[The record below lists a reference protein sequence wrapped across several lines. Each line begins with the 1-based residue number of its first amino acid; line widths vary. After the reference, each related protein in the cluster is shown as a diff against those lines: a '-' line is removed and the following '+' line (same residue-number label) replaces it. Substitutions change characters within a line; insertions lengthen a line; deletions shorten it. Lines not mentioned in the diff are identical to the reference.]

1 VQAIKSVKGIGLKT
15 AQRILVDLKDK
26 IQELDVA
33 SNVVTPVAATANQ
46 QIASEAVAALS
57 MLGFASCSKPTSTID
72 PDLQTKVDSILQV
85 KMSEINATSG
95 QAIVMDMKGNIKA
108 MVGNGQKQSSSLMR
122 PISLHKALE
131 TGKVHLSD
139 TVDTEE
145 GIAIING
152 DTIKDHNW
160 HRGGYGKITLKQGL
174 ACNSSIAVAKATQ
187 MAGVEAV
194 DSLVTPLEMLKLF
207 NGIIK
212 NDSLKSAI
220 RYYITDGLGK
230 QASSDKV
237 EVAGF
242 SGRRTISLDNSEKP
256 EYAVEFIGYF
266 PADEPK
272 YSIIVSMNKI
282 GLPASGGLMAGSVF
296 KEIADYMNN

>member
-1 VQAIKSVKGIGLKT
+1 MTDLRNALKVVKIYSNNMIKKSIFL
-15 AQRILVDLKDK
+15 I
-26 IQELDVA
+26 
-33 SNVVTPVAATANQ
+33 SC
-46 QIASEAVAALS
+46 IAL
-57 MLGFASCSKPTSTID
+57 FASCTKPNSSID
-72 PDLQTKVDSILQV
+72 PDLQSKVDSILQL
-85 KMSEINATSG
+85 KMSEINAISG

-108 MVGNGQKQSSSLMR
+108 MVGNGQKQLSSLMR
-122 PISLHKALE
+122 TISLHKALE

-139 TVDTEE
+139 TIDTEE
-145 GIAIING
+145 GVAIING

-160 HRGGYGKITLKQGL
+160 LRGGYGKITLKQGL
-174 ACNSSIAVAKATQ
+174 ACNSSIAIAKATQ
-187 MAGVEAV
+187 MAGVEVV

-207 NGIIK
+207 NSIIK
-212 NDSLKSAI
+212 NDSVKSAL
-220 RYYITDGLGK
+220 RYYITDGLGQ

-242 SGRRTISLDNSEKP
+242 SGRRIISEE

-296 KEIADYMNN
+296 REIVECIIK

>member
-1 VQAIKSVKGIGLKT
+1 MT
-15 AQRILVDLKDK
+15 AC
-26 IQELDVA
+26 A
-33 SNVVTPVAATANQ
+33 
-46 QIASEAVAALS
+46 
-57 MLGFASCSKPTSTID
+57 PTKKSTID
-72 PDLQTKVDSILQV
+72 TTLQSTVDSILQY
-85 KMSEINATSG
+85 KMSEINAISG
-95 QAIVMDMKGNIKA
+95 QAIVMDMEGNIKT
-108 MVGNGQKQSSSLMR
+108 MVGNGKKQSSSLMR
-122 PISLHKALE
+122 TVSFHKALE

-160 HRGGYGKITLKQGL
+160 LRGGYGKITLKQGL

-187 MAGVEAV
+187 MAGVESV

-207 NGIIK
+207 NGTIK
-212 NDSLKSAI
+212 NDSLKSAL

-242 SGRRTISLDNSEKP
+242 SGRKTISED

-266 PADEPK
+266 PSDAPK
-272 YSIIVSMNKI
+272 YSIIVSMNKV
-282 GLPASGGLMAGSVF
+282 GLPASGGLMAGCVF
-296 KEIADYMNN
+296 KDIVDCMNNH

>member
-1 VQAIKSVKGIGLKT
+1 MNIKFWFIIYGL
-15 AQRILVDLKDK
+15 
-26 IQELDVA
+26 
-33 SNVVTPVAATANQ
+33 
-46 QIASEAVAALS
+46 AVL
-57 MLGFASCSKPTSTID
+57 LASCQNKQLTINTA
-72 PDLQTKVDSILQV
+72 LQTKVDSILQL
-85 KMSEINATSG
+85 KMSEINAISG
-95 QAIVMDMKGNIKA
+95 QAIVMDMGGNIKA

-122 PISLHKALE
+122 TVSLHKALE

-187 MAGVEAV
+187 MAGVEAI
-194 DSLVTPLEMLKLF
+194 DSLVTPLEMLELF
-207 NGIIK
+207 NSIIK
-212 NDSLKSAI
+212 NDSLKSAL

-230 QASSDKV
+230 QASSNKV

-242 SGRRTISLDNSEKP
+242 SGRSTISVDNSEKP

-266 PADEPK
+266 PADAPK
-272 YSIIVSMNKI
+272 YSIIVSMNKK

-296 KEIADYMNN
+296 KDIVDCMAAK

>member
-1 VQAIKSVKGIGLKT
+1 MRRGIIILLSIVCIACTPIKQT
-15 AQRILVDLKDK
+15 
-26 IQELDVA
+26 
-33 SNVVTPVAATANQ
+33 
-46 QIASEAVAALS
+46 
-57 MLGFASCSKPTSTID
+57 TID
-72 PDLQTKVDSILQV
+72 TALQTKVDSILQN
-85 KMSEINATSG
+85 KMSEINAISG
-95 QAIVMDMKGNIKA
+95 QAIVMDMTSNIKA
-108 MVGNGQKQSSSLMR
+108 MVGNGKKQPSSLMR
-122 PISLHKALE
+122 TVSLHKALE

-174 ACNSSIAVAKATQ
+174 AFNSSIAVAKATQ

-207 NGIIK
+207 NSIIK
-212 NDSLKSAI
+212 NDSLKSAL

-242 SGRRTISLDNSEKP
+242 SGRSTISVDNSEKP

-266 PADEPK
+266 PANAPK

-282 GLPASGGLMAGSVF
+282 GLPASGGLMAGSIF
-296 KEIADYMNN
+296 KDIVDCMAAK

>member
-1 VQAIKSVKGIGLKT
+1 MIKKLLLLGCIAT
-15 AQRILVDLKDK
+15 MIAC
-26 IQELDVA
+26 
-33 SNVVTPVAATANQ
+33 TPTKQ
-46 QIASEAVAALS
+46 
-57 MLGFASCSKPTSTID
+57 STID
-72 PDLQTKVDSILQV
+72 TTLQTKVDSILQN
-85 KMSEINATSG
+85 KMSEIDAISG
-95 QAIVMDMKGNIKA
+95 QAIVMDMEGNIKA
-108 MVGNGQKQSSSLMR
+108 MVGNGQKQVSSLMHTV
-122 PISLHKALE
+122 SLHKALE

-139 TVDTEE
+139 TIDTEE

-194 DSLVTPLEMLKLF
+194 DSLATPLEMLKLF

-212 NDSLKSAI
+212 NDSLKSAL

-237 EVAGF
+237 G
-242 SGRRTISLDNSEKP
+242 
-256 EYAVEFIGYF
+256 
-266 PADEPK
+266 
-272 YSIIVSMNKI
+272 IVI
-282 GLPASGGLMAGSVF
+282 
-296 KEIADYMNN
+296 

>member
-1 VQAIKSVKGIGLKT
+1 MRKTLLILFSIGCI
-15 AQRILVDLKDK
+15 AC
-26 IQELDVA
+26 
-33 SNVVTPVAATANQ
+33 TPTKQ
-46 QIASEAVAALS
+46 
-57 MLGFASCSKPTSTID
+57 STID
-72 PDLQTKVDSILQV
+72 TTLQSKVDSILQN
-85 KMSEINATSG
+85 KMSEIDAISG
-95 QAIVMDMKGNIKA
+95 QAIVLDIQKDEVKA
-108 MVGNGQKQSSSLMR
+108 MVGNGKKQLSSLMR

-174 ACNSSIAVAKATQ
+174 ACNSNIAIAKATQ
-187 MAGVEAV
+187 MAGFEAV

-212 NDSLKSAI
+212 NDSLKSAL

-242 SGRRTISLDNSEKP
+242 SGRSTISVDNSEKP

-266 PADEPK
+266 PANAPK
-272 YSIIVSMNKI
+272 YSIIVSMNKV

-296 KEIADYMNN
+296 KDIVDCIPTE

>member
-1 VQAIKSVKGIGLKT
+1 MSKVKIIILGLFI
-15 AQRILVDLKDK
+15 ILLSCNKQTSSIDL
-26 IQELDVA
+26 
-33 SNVVTPVAATANQ
+33 T
-46 QIASEAVAALS
+46 
-57 MLGFASCSKPTSTID
+57 
-72 PDLQTKVDSILQV
+72 LQTKVDSILQN
-85 KMSEINATSG
+85 KMSEIIATSG

-122 PISLHKALE
+122 TISLHNALE

-212 NDSLKSAI
+212 NDSLKSAL

-242 SGRRTISLDNSEKP
+242 SGRSTISVDNSEKP

-266 PADEPK
+266 PADAPK
-272 YSIIVSMNKI
+272 YSIIVSMNKK

-296 KEIADYMNN
+296 KDIVDCMAAK

>member
-1 VQAIKSVKGIGLKT
+1 MSKHVKKC
-15 AQRILVDLKDK
+15 RLVLTFF
-26 IQELDVA
+26 LLLA
-33 SNVVTPVAATANQ
+33 
-46 QIASEAVAALS
+46 
-57 MLGFASCSKPTSTID
+57 FASCNKPTSSID
-72 PDLQTKVDSILQV
+72 PNLQVKVDSILQL
-85 KMSEINATSG
+85 KMSEINAISG
-95 QAIVMDMKGNIKA
+95 QAIVMDMTGNIKA
-108 MVGNGQKQSSSLMR
+108 MVGNGKKQPSSLMR
-122 PISLHKALE
+122 TVFLHEALE

-145 GIAIING
+145 GVAIING

-174 ACNSSIAVAKATQ
+174 AFNSSIAIAKATQ
-187 MAGVEAV
+187 MAGVEVV

-212 NDSLKSAI
+212 NDSVKSAL
-220 RYYITDGLGK
+220 RYYITDGLGQ

-242 SGRRTISLDNSEKP
+242 SGRRTISEKP

-282 GLPASGGLMAGSVF
+282 GLPASGGLMAGNVF
-296 KEIADYMNN
+296 REIVDCIIK

>member
-1 VQAIKSVKGIGLKT
+1 MATMI
-15 AQRILVDLKDK
+15 AC
-26 IQELDVA
+26 
-33 SNVVTPVAATANQ
+33 TPTKQ
-46 QIASEAVAALS
+46 
-57 MLGFASCSKPTSTID
+57 STID
-72 PDLQTKVDSILQV
+72 TTLQSKVDSILQN
-85 KMSEINATSG
+85 KMSEINAISG
-95 QAIVMDMKGNIKA
+95 QAIVLDIQKDEVKA

-212 NDSLKSAI
+212 NDSLRSAL

-230 QASSDKV
+230 QASSEKT

-242 SGRRTISLDNSEKP
+242 SGRSTISDKNPEQI

-266 PADEPK
+266 PANAPK
-272 YSIIVSMNKI
+272 YSIIVSMNKV

-296 KEIADYMNN
+296 KDIVDCMAAK

>member
-1 VQAIKSVKGIGLKT
+1 MILKNNFWGGLVTLLICCSCTKSL
-15 AQRILVDLKDK
+15 
-26 IQELDVA
+26 
-33 SNVVTPVAATANQ
+33 
-46 QIASEAVAALS
+46 
-57 MLGFASCSKPTSTID
+57 STID
-72 PDLQTKVDSILQV
+72 PNLQAKVDSILQL
-85 KMSEINATSG
+85 KMSEINAISG
-95 QAIVMDMKGNIKA
+95 QAIVMDMKGNIKT
-108 MVGNGQKQSSSLMR
+108 MVGNGQKQLSSLMR

-160 HRGGYGKITLKQGL
+160 LRGGYGKITLKQGL

-187 MAGVEAV
+187 MAGVEVV

-207 NGIIK
+207 NDIIK
-212 NDSLKSAI
+212 NDSLKSAL
-220 RYYITDGLGK
+220 RYYITDGLGQ

-242 SGRRTISLDNSEKP
+242 SGRRTISEKP

-296 KEIADYMNN
+296 SGIVNHMTK

>member
-1 VQAIKSVKGIGLKT
+1 MNYKKYIIAFLSLPLL
-15 AQRILVDLKDK
+15 AC
-26 IQELDVA
+26 
-33 SNVVTPVAATANQ
+33 TPTKQ
-46 QIASEAVAALS
+46 
-57 MLGFASCSKPTSTID
+57 STID
-72 PDLQTKVDSILQV
+72 TTLQSKVDSILQN
-85 KMSEINATSG
+85 KMSEINAISG

-174 ACNSSIAVAKATQ
+174 ACNSNIAIAKATQ
-187 MAGVEAV
+187 MAGVETI

-207 NGIIK
+207 NSIIK
-212 NDSLKSAI
+212 NDSLKSAL

-242 SGRRTISLDNSEKP
+242 SGRSTISVDNSEKP

-266 PADEPK
+266 PADAPK

-282 GLPASGGLMAGSVF
+282 GLPASGGLMAGSIF
-296 KEIADYMNN
+296 KDIVDCMAAK

>member
-1 VQAIKSVKGIGLKT
+1 MRKILLILFSIDCIACTPIK
-15 AQRILVDLKDK
+15 Q
-26 IQELDVA
+26 
-33 SNVVTPVAATANQ
+33 
-46 QIASEAVAALS
+46 
-57 MLGFASCSKPTSTID
+57 STID
-72 PDLQTKVDSILQV
+72 TTLQSKVDFILQN
-85 KMSEINATSG
+85 KMSEINALSG
-95 QAIVMDMKGNIKA
+95 QAIVMDIEGNIKA
-108 MVGNGQKQSSSLMR
+108 MVGNGKKQPSSLMR

-145 GIAIING
+145 GVAIING

-160 HRGGYGKITLKQGL
+160 LRGGYGKITLKQGL

-187 MAGVEAV
+187 MAGVEVV

-207 NGIIK
+207 NDIIK
-212 NDSLKSAI
+212 NDSLKSAL

-242 SGRRTISLDNSEKP
+242 SGRRTISEKP

-296 KEIADYMNN
+296 KDIVNCIIK

>member
-1 VQAIKSVKGIGLKT
+1 MATML
-15 AQRILVDLKDK
+15 AC
-26 IQELDVA
+26 
-33 SNVVTPVAATANQ
+33 TPT
-46 QIASEAVAALS
+46 
-57 MLGFASCSKPTSTID
+57 KKSTID
-72 PDLQTKVDSILQV
+72 TALQTKVDSILQN
-85 KMSEINATSG
+85 KMSEINAISG
-95 QAIVMDMKGNIKA
+95 QAIVMDMAGNIKA
-108 MVGNGQKQSSSLMR
+108 MVGNGKKQSSSLMR
-122 PISLHKALE
+122 TVSLHKALE

-174 ACNSSIAVAKATQ
+174 ACESNIAVAKATK
-187 MAGVEAV
+187 MADIEAV

-212 NDSLKSAI
+212 NDSLRSTF
-220 RYYITDGLGK
+220 RYCITDGLGRP
-230 QASSDKV
+230 AASDKV
-237 EVAGF
+237 EVAGL
-242 SGRRTISLDNSEKP
+242 SGRNVVSEANP
-256 EYAVEFIGYF
+256 ERIEYAVEFVGYF

-282 GLPASGGLMAGSVF
+282 GFPASGGLMAGSVF
-296 KEIADYMNN
+296 SEIVDCMVTE

>member
-1 VQAIKSVKGIGLKT
+1 MKKIIIGACMAT
-15 AQRILVDLKDK
+15 MIAC
-26 IQELDVA
+26 
-33 SNVVTPVAATANQ
+33 TPTKQ
-46 QIASEAVAALS
+46 
-57 MLGFASCSKPTSTID
+57 STID
-72 PDLQTKVDSILQV
+72 TTLQSKVDSILQN
-85 KMSEINATSG
+85 KMSEINAISG
-95 QAIVMDMKGNIKA
+95 QAIIMDMTGNIKA
-108 MVGNGQKQSSSLMR
+108 MVGNGKKQPSSLMR

-160 HRGGYGKITLKQGL
+160 HRGGYGKITLKKGL
-174 ACNSSIAVAKATQ
+174 VCESEIAIRSALD
-187 MAGVEAV
+187 MAGVESV

-212 NDSLKSAI
+212 NDSLKSTF
-220 RYYITDGLGK
+220 RYCITDGLGRPA
-230 QASSDKV
+230 ASEKV
-237 EVAGF
+237 EVAGL
-242 SGRRTISLDNSEKP
+242 SGRNIVSKANPERI
-256 EYAVEFIGYF
+256 EYAVEFVGYF

-282 GLPASGGLMAGSVF
+282 GYPASGGIMAGSVF
-296 KEIADYMNN
+296 KDIVDYIVK

>member
-1 VQAIKSVKGIGLKT
+1 MTNK
-15 AQRILVDLKDK
+15 QRKKYNKFSLMLTSLLIL
-26 IQELDVA
+26 
-33 SNVVTPVAATANQ
+33 
-46 QIASEAVAALS
+46 
-57 MLGFASCSKPTSTID
+57 ASCYRPTSSID
-72 PDLQTKVDSILQV
+72 SKLQTKVDSILQL
-85 KMSEINATSG
+85 KMSEINAISG
-95 QAIVMDMKGNIKA
+95 QAIVMDMAGNIKA
-108 MVGNGQKQSSSLMR
+108 MVGNGKKQPSSLMR
-122 PISLHKALE
+122 TVSLHKALE

-212 NDSLKSAI
+212 NDSLKSAL

-242 SGRRTISLDNSEKP
+242 SGRSTLSTKNPEEI

-266 PADEPK
+266 PANAPK
-272 YSIIVSMNKI
+272 YSIIVSMNKVE
-282 GLPASGGLMAGSVF
+282 LPASGGLMAGSVF
-296 KEIADYMNN
+296 KDIVDCMAAK

>member
-1 VQAIKSVKGIGLKT
+1 MNLKLRIIILGIAVL
-15 AQRILVDLKDK
+15 
-26 IQELDVA
+26 
-33 SNVVTPVAATANQ
+33 
-46 QIASEAVAALS
+46 IAS
-57 MLGFASCSKPTSTID
+57 CQNKQSTID
-72 PDLQTKVDSILQV
+72 TALQTKVDSILQN
-85 KMSEINATSG
+85 KMSEINAISG
-95 QAIVMDMKGNIKA
+95 QAIVMNIQTGEIKA
-108 MVGNGQKQSSSLMR
+108 MVGNGQKQPSSLMR
-122 PISLHKALE
+122 TIFLHEALE

-145 GIAIING
+145 GVAIING

-160 HRGGYGKITLKQGL
+160 HRGGYGKITLKKGL
-174 ACNSSIAVAKATQ
+174 ACESEIAVRLALDAT
-187 MAGVEAV
+187 GVEAV

-212 NDSLKSAI
+212 NDSLKSAL
-220 RYYITDGLGK
+220 RYYITDGLGQ

-242 SGRRTISLDNSEKP
+242 SGRRTISEKP

-272 YSIIVSMNKI
+272 YSIIVSMNKV

-296 KEIADYMNN
+296 KDIVDCIIK

>member
-1 VQAIKSVKGIGLKT
+1 MNFNL
-15 AQRILVDLKDK
+15 RIIIYVL
-26 IQELDVA
+26 
-33 SNVVTPVAATANQ
+33 
-46 QIASEAVAALS
+46 AVL
-57 MLGFASCSKPTSTID
+57 LASCQNRQSTID
-72 PDLQTKVDSILQV
+72 TTLQSKVDSILQN
-85 KMSEINATSG
+85 KMSEINAISG
-95 QAIVMDMKGNIKA
+95 QAIVMDMAGNIKA
-108 MVGNGQKQSSSLMR
+108 MVGNGKKQSSSLLR
-122 PISLHKALE
+122 TVSLHKALE

-212 NDSLKSAI
+212 NDSLKSAL
-220 RYYITDGLGK
+220 RYYITDGLGQ

-242 SGRRTISLDNSEKP
+242 SGRRTISED

-266 PADEPK
+266 PADAPK

-296 KEIADYMNN
+296 KDIVDCMVAE